1 MKKLVVLDIEVLPNY
16 FLVAFKGVESK
27 KLYTIEMYGEN
38 ACLTQTQRSK
48 LHSIMSDYTTFGFN
62 SVKYDLPMIN
72 YALCKGTTCKQLHST
87 SKDIIEKNQ
96 PDWMTYRNLDI
107 EPRNFD
113 HFDISEPSPAVMIS
127 LKNYGTRVGSKKL
140 WEFFVDPHEPIDK
153 ATQIKM
159 KEYCEND
166 LDVTLDLY
174 HAISDRIDLR
184 ISMGERYGLD
194 LRSKSDAQ
202 IAEAVITSELR
213 KRGIDTTK
221 PSVPP
226 TYRARYKA
234 PEFISFS
241 TVGLGDLVAMI
252 EDIPFVLAA
261 NGQVK
266 MPTQLANQKIKIGNT
281 TYKMGIGGLHSQEKS
296 ISVLSNDTHVMR
308 NADFTSYYPFIILN
322 LELFPKHLSG
332 KFLGVYGGIIH
343 DRVSAKQK
351 VAELKM
357 ELKDTKTQRL
367 CMRTVEEIR
376 SEIDHYQNIA
386 DSLKIVANGS
396 FGKFGSKYSKLYSP
410 DLLLATT
417 ITGQLTLLMLI
428 ERLEANGIQVVSANT
443 DGLEYYCRRDL
454 VPLAEAIIFD
464 LELETGFEME
474 HGEYKALYARDVN
487 NYVAVYDGYTK
498 AKGVYTEPSLSKGR
512 QTPIVFKAVREFL
525 LNNTKLHHT
534 IVGCYDINMFVSA
547 RTVKGGGVYD
557 GEYLGKMVRWYYST
571 KSKGPITYKLNG
583 NKVPKTDGCKPMMDL
598 TDRIPVDLDYKW
610 YIDEAVSAL
619 KDLGVTYDN

>member
-1 MKKLVVLDIEVLPNY
+1 MKKLVVLDIECLPNY

-38 ACLTQTQRSK
+38 ACLTQAQRSK
-48 LHSIMSDYTTFGFN
+48 LHSIMFDYTTFGFN

-107 EPRNFD
+107 EPRDFD

-140 WEFFVDPHEPIDK
+140 WEFFVDPHEPIDMLT
-153 ATQIKM
+153 ASRM

-184 ISMGERYGLD
+184 IGMGERYGLD

-202 IAEAVITSELR
+202 IAEEVITSELR
-213 KRGIDTTK
+213 KSRVKIPYYCRECFAPYAHNIDSEYVTTY
-221 PSVPP
+221 
-226 TYRARYKA
+226 TA
-234 PEFISFS
+234 PDFIQFKDIFL
-241 TVGLGDLVAMI
+241 TETKKEI
-252 EDIPFVLAA
+252 EAIKFTLAA
-261 NGQVK
+261 NGQIK
-266 MPTQLANQKIKIGNT
+266 MPPKLAAKKICIGNT

-296 ISVLSNDTHVMR
+296 IAVVSNDEYVMR

-322 LELFPKHLSG
+322 LGLYPKHLG
-332 KFLGVYGGIIH
+332 KKFLSVYREIVET
-343 DRVSAKQK
+343 RLKAK
-351 VAELKM
+351 AEGDKL
-357 ELKDTKTQRL
+357 
-367 CMRTVEEIR
+367 V
-376 SEIDHYQNIA
+376 A
-386 DSLKIVANGS
+386 DSLKITINGS

-474 HGEYKALYARDVN
+474 HGEYNALYARDVN

-512 QTPIVFKAVREFL
+512 QTPIVFKAVRNYL
-525 LNNTKLHHT
+525 LYNELLETSIGMCN
-534 IVGCYDINMFVSA
+534 DINMFVSA

-557 GEYLGKMVRWYYST
+557 GNYLGKMVRWYYS
-571 KSKGPITYKLNG
+571 KESKGPITYKLNG

-598 TDRIPVDLDYKW
+598 TVRIPKDLDYKW
-610 YIDEAVSAL
+610 YIDEAISAL
-619 KDLGVTYDN
+619 KDLGVTYGN